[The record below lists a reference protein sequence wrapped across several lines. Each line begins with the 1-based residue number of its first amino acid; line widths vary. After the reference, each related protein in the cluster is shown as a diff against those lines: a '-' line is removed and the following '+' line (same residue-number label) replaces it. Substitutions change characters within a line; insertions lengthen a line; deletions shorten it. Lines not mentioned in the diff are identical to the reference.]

1 MRNLFWY
8 RAQIIKCCFL
18 WVIILSGLMNLYGQ
32 QGVINNKSAI
42 GKLDGS
48 LKTDSGRIFA
58 VIVGV
63 SDYQDKNMPQLSYA
77 DDDARHFYDYLKTVY
92 SARFDTSHIHLLCNS
107 EARNAKVWELLSNV
121 LAEKLQQGDKV
132 FFYFS
137 GHGAADNAEDFYLL
151 THETQ
156 YVNDPS
162 LYTPFTAFGI
172 AGFAP
177 KIKAIIDKDVNFYLI
192 IDACRVGQARQSGTI
207 NYYRDPLKE
216 IPSAIQLFAC
226 QSNQQAKEGSAFGGG
241 RGVFSYCLVNGLS
254 GQADRD
260 GNGDITL
267 RELRQFVENCVTD
280 KTTSLYTGKPSQT
293 PDVRGPL
300 EDVLVHVSKPMGE
313 ELLAMNATTPKGKSE
328 NSKGVAP
335 TLLKYPAYLQFCQA
349 LASGN
354 LLEPTAN
361 NASFWLDSLLRNT
374 VDEVSR
380 EQLINALLAALLDKG
395 QGPINY
401 YSQGLLDSISF
412 NYNYFM
418 DASRCFAGA
427 LKYLDKNPTLYNSAN
442 ASRLFLK
449 ARALVH
455 SKSVADWQAGVA
467 AVDSALSIAQW
478 AYLYHTKGLLH
489 FKLHNYDSAKNCQQ
503 KAIELAPQWA
513 FPYFS
518 LSDIYKKCPPGI
530 SEDILVDPKRGL
542 SVNNCQPLSRALWAQ
557 GASLSPDA
565 YPHEALNDSSH
576 VFALIAG
583 VSKFKDKAIPNL
595 LYAADDATLF
605 HDLLLSGNL
614 GDVGNIDSA
623 NVGLFVNS
631 DATQA
636 NLWAQL
642 YKINR
647 HAQKGDIV
655 YIYFSGLGNYD
666 VGEPAFLTFDAS
678 FADSASNKILDG
690 AIHLNALMANVRN
703 LCNKGVYVFVITD
716 FQLSASL
723 DAKNNK
729 QGNPLQEDLANYV
742 CISSSEPGQRTLE
755 GKQWGGGHGLF
766 TYFLVSG
773 LYGLADRA
781 DSFGFRDG
789 FVSYSELR
797 DYVSNQVENA
807 SWSGVTKYIQTP
819 VFSHH
824 NLKLDLSRVNY
835 LQRKKLLGLTAVE
848 PAYLNFSE
856 TR

>member
-1 MRNLFWY
+1 MCTCLWHCS
-8 RAQIIKCCFL
+8 QLIKSCFL
-18 WVIILSGLMNLYGQ
+18 WIVLACCITELYSQ
-32 QGVINNKSAI
+32 EDATKNKSAI

-48 LKTDSGRIFA
+48 LKIDSGKIYA

-92 SARFDTSHIHLLCNS
+92 SGRFDSSRIHLLCNS

-132 FFYFS
+132 YFYFS

-156 YVNDPS
+156 YVNDPA

-172 AGFAP
+172 AAFAP
-177 KIKAIIDKDVNFYLI
+177 KIKAIIDRGVSFYLI
-192 IDACRVGQARQSGTI
+192 IDACRLGQARQAGTV
-207 NYYRDPLKE
+207 NYYHDRLKE
-216 IPSAIQLFAC
+216 INGAVQLFAC
-226 QSNQQAKEGSAFGGG
+226 QANQQAKEGPSFGGG

-267 RELRQFVENCVTD
+267 REVRQFVENCVTD
-280 KTTSLYTGKPSQT
+280 KTTSLYTGNPSQT
-293 PDVRGPL
+293 PDVSGPL
-300 EDVLVHVSKPMGE
+300 EDVMVHVSKPLGE
-313 ELLAMNATTPKGKSE
+313 ELLAMNATASKSRNENAKGIAS
-328 NSKGVAP
+328 
-335 TLLKYPAYLQFCQA
+335 TLLKNPAYIQFNQA

-354 LLEPTAN
+354 LLEPTTN
-361 NASFWLDSLLRNT
+361 NASFWLDSLLHLT
-374 VDEVSR
+374 TDEVTG
-380 EQLINALLAALLDKG
+380 EQLHNALLAALLDKG

-401 YSQGLLDSISF
+401 YSQGLLDSIRF

-418 DASRCFAGA
+418 DASNYFAGA
-427 LKYLDKNPTLYNSAN
+427 LRYLDKNPTLYNSAN

-467 AVDSALSIAQW
+467 AVDSALGIAQW

-530 SEDILVDPKRGL
+530 SEDILVDPKRGM
-542 SVNNCQPLSRALWAQ
+542 SVNNCQPLSRALWAH

-565 YPHEALNDSSH
+565 YPHEALNDTSH

-583 VSKFKDKAIPNL
+583 VSKFKEKAIPNL

-623 NVGLFVNS
+623 NVALFVNGE
-631 DATQA
+631 ATQA

-642 YKINR
+642 FKINR

-655 YIYFSGLGNYD
+655 YIYLSGLGYYEF
-666 VGEPAFLTFDAS
+666 GEPAFLTYDAS
-678 FADSASNKILDG
+678 FAHSTSNEILEG
-690 AIHLNALMANVRN
+690 ALNLNALMVNVRN
-703 LCNKGVYVFVITD
+703 LCNKGVYVFVIND

-729 QGNPLQEDLANYV
+729 QGNPLQEDLVNYV
-742 CISSSEPGQRTLE
+742 CISSSEPGQRTYE

-766 TYFLVSG
+766 TYYLVSG
-773 LYGLADRA
+773 LYGLADA
-781 DSFGFRDG
+781 PDEYGFRDG
-789 FVSYSELR
+789 YVSYNELLHFVS
-797 DYVSNQVENA
+797 DQVETA
-807 SWSGVTKYIQTP
+807 SWSAITKDAQTP
-819 VFSHH
+819 VFSGRH
-824 NLKLDLSRVNY
+824 LKLDLSRVNY
-835 LQRKKLLGLTAVE
+835 LQRKKLLGLNAVE
-848 PAYLNFSE
+848 PPGLFLF